1 MRQASARSTDRKPAR
16 RGTVA
21 HRQAALLR
29 LAVDLVAATDEAQVC
44 QRLVDGLHDEA
55 LGYDFLGAFLL
66 DDTGDR
72 VLRASIGWPDVPKAW
87 RVHPGQGLSE
97 RAVKDAKLHYTPV
110 VTGELSYLAS
120 LNSGSEVDVP
130 LHIDGEVIG
139 VLVVE
144 SAEPNAFTQSDFK
157 VLSAV
162 ADFASLAIGRARLL
176 VSERRRA
183 DEQKALLDTMADLS
197 SERELSKL
205 LQAVIER
212 AVTLLGVTGGELAIY
227 DEQARELVVVASHH
241 IGKDSTGVR
250 LGLGEGAMGT
260 VAVTHEP
267 LIIPEYDEWS
277 GRSRSYSDV
286 RSTVRAV
293 MAAPLLIGKRLVGA
307 IASVHSD
314 PERQFGPDDLRLL
327 NLFAPQAAIAIENAR
342 LYTEAQRQKEYFETV
357 VTNSP
362 VAIVTLETNGRITS
376 FNPAFERLF
385 GYSQEEGIGH
395 DLDELINT
403 AETQAEAKAYT
414 TQATHRTARGIGKR
428 RRKDGSLLDV
438 ELAGVPVAVEGKNVG
453 IMALYHDVTDLLS
466 AKREAESAN
475 QAKSRFL
482 ANMSHELRT
491 PLNAIIGYSEMLKE
505 DAEENGDTGYIADL
519 LKIRSS
525 GKHLLALINDVLDLS
540 KIEAGKMELYI
551 ETFDVRSTIDDV
563 VTTVEPLIAQNGNKL
578 EVSCTAA
585 LGAMRADMIKV
596 RQTLLNLLSNA
607 SKFTD
612 HGTVRLDVTREH
624 SMERGADE
632 YVFRVADTG
641 IGMTPE
647 QQGKLF
653 EAFSQ
658 AEASTTRRF
667 GGTGLGLAIS
677 RRFCEMMG
685 GTITVESEHGRG
697 STFTVR
703 LPATVDE
710 SPVAEA
716 TAPASTAASAAAA
729 RAGRVLVIDD
739 EASVRTIMRR
749 FLLREGLSVDEAA
762 SGEAGLQMAR
772 ETRPDAIT
780 LDVMM
785 PGMDGWSVLAALKA
799 DPELCDVPVIMLT
812 IVDDKRMGFS
822 LGASEY
828 LTKPI
833 DREQLRRV
841 LAKYRHGGE
850 HGSVLV
856 VEDDPAASELLRRTL
871 EGEGWKVTVTRNG
884 REALEQMDREE
895 PALILLDLMMPEM
908 DGFEFLSEIR
918 SLPRASTV
926 PVIVVT
932 AKELTSAERAQL
944 NGQVTTVLQKGN
956 HSRDELLSEI
966 ASQLGNR
973 IRRAATNQQDQ
984 HNPETR

>member
-1 MRQASARSTDRKPAR
+1 MRQVSSKSAARRTPR
-16 RGTVA
+16 RGTLA

-66 DDTGDR
+66 DETGDR
-72 VLRASIGWPDVPKAW
+72 VLRASIGWPDAPKAW
-87 RVHPGQGLSE
+87 RVHPGEGLSD
-97 RAVKDAKLHYTPV
+97 RAMKDAKLHYTAAV
-110 VTGELSYLAS
+110 AGERSYLPS

-130 LHIDGEVIG
+130 LHIDGQVIG

-144 SAEPNAFTQSDFK
+144 SAEPNAFTPSDFK

-205 LQAVIER
+205 LQAVLER

-227 DEQARELVVVASHH
+227 DEQTRELVIVASHH

-314 PERQFGPDDLRLL
+314 PARQFGADDLRLL

-357 VTNSP
+357 VVNSP

-376 FNPAFERLF
+376 FNPAFEKLF
-385 GYSQEEGIGH
+385 GYTQEEGVGR
-395 DLDELINT
+395 DLDDLINT
-403 AETQAEAKAYT
+403 EETQAEAKAYT
-414 TQATHRTARGIGKR
+414 SQATHRTARGIGKR
-428 RRKDGSLLDV
+428 RRKDGSMLDV

-505 DAEENGDTGYIADL
+505 DAEENGDTAYIADL
-519 LKIRSS
+519 GKIRSS

-540 KIEAGKMELYI
+540 KIEAGKMELYL
-551 ETFDVRSTIDDV
+551 ETFDVRATVDDV
-563 VTTVEPLIAQNGNKL
+563 VTTVEPLIAQNGNHL
-578 EVSCTAA
+578 EVNCAPG

-612 HGTVRLDVTREH
+612 HGTVRLDVTRARAAEGG
-624 SMERGADE
+624 RDE
-632 YVFRVADTG
+632 YTFRVSDTG
-641 IGMTPE
+641 IGMTDA
-647 QQGKLF
+647 QQAKLF

-703 LPATVDE
+703 LPASVGENTPAE
-710 SPVAEA
+710 TPVA
-716 TAPASTAASAAAA
+716 ASDVTQS
-729 RAGRVLVIDD
+729 AGRVLVIDD
-739 EASVRTIMRR
+739 EASVRSLMRR
-749 FLLREGLSVDEAA
+749 FLLREGLTVDEAA
-762 SGEAGLQMAR
+762 TGEAGLRAAR

-799 DPELCDVPVIMLT
+799 DPDLCDVPVIMLT
-812 IVDDKRMGFS
+812 IVDDKRAGFA

-841 LAKYRHGGE
+841 LAKYRPLEEG
-850 HGSVLV
+850 GSVLV
-856 VEDDPAASELLRRTL
+856 VEDDPSASELLRRTL
-871 EGEGWKVTVTRNG
+871 GAEGWRVKVARNG
-884 REALEQMDREE
+884 REALTQMDVEE
-895 PALILLDLMMPEM
+895 PAIILLDLMMPEM

-932 AKELTSAERAQL
+932 AKELTAAERSKL

-956 HSRDELLSEI
+956 YSRDELLSEI
-966 ASQLGNR
+966 ASKLGNR
-973 IRRAATNQQDQ
+973 IRRDTQIG
-984 HNPETR
+984 ETH

>member
-1 MRQASARSTDRKPAR
+1 MGKAPKPRTTRTPR

-29 LAVDLVAATDEAQVC
+29 LAVDVVAATDEAQVC

-66 DDTGDR
+66 DESGDR
-72 VLRASIGWPDVPKAW
+72 VLRASMGWPDVPKDW
-87 RVHPGQGLSE
+87 HVHPGQGLSE
-97 RAVKDAKLHYTPV
+97 RAVKDAKLHYTPM
-110 VTGELSYLAS
+110 VTRETNYLAS

-130 LHIDGEVIG
+130 LHVDGEVIG

-144 SAEPNAFTQSDFK
+144 SAEPNAFTPSDFK
-157 VLSAV
+157 VLTAV

-205 LQAVIER
+205 LQAVLER
-212 AVTLLGVTGGELAIY
+212 AVTLLDVTGGELAIY
-227 DEQARELVVVASHH
+227 DEQARELVIVASHH

-267 LIIPEYDEWS
+267 LIIPEYDEWA

-314 PERQFGPDDLRLL
+314 PERQFGAADLRLL

-342 LYTEAQRQKEYFETV
+342 LYTEAQRQKEYFEAV
-357 VTNSP
+357 VVNSP
-362 VAIVTLETNGRITS
+362 VAIVTLETNGKITS
-376 FNPAFERLF
+376 FNPAFEKLF
-385 GYSQEEGIGH
+385 GYSQIEGVGRN
-395 DLDELINT
+395 LDELINT
-403 AETQAEAKAYT
+403 EETKAEALAYT
-414 TQATHRTARGIGKR
+414 NQATSHTARGIGKR

-438 ELAGVPVAVEGKNVG
+438 ELAGVPVSVEGKNVG

-505 DAEENGDTGYIADL
+505 DAEENGDAGYIADL
-519 LKIRSS
+519 MKIRSS

-540 KIEAGKMELYI
+540 KIEAGKMELYV
-551 ETFDVRSTIDDV
+551 ETFDLRSTVDDV
-563 VTTVEPLIAQNGNKL
+563 ITTVEPLIAQNGNTL
-578 EVSCTAA
+578 EVKCDPA

-596 RQTLLNLLSNA
+596 RQALLNLLSNA

-612 HGTVRLDVTREH
+612 HGVVRLEVVRER
-624 SMERGADE
+624 SANGGGDE
-632 YVFRVADTG
+632 YVFRVSDTG

-647 QQGKLF
+647 QQGRLF

-667 GGTGLGLAIS
+667 GGTGLGLAIT

-685 GTITVESEHGRG
+685 GRIDVKSEHGRG
-697 STFTVR
+697 STFTIR
-703 LPATVDE
+703 LPATVGEDATTE
-710 SPVAEA
+710 VEA
-716 TAPASTAASAAAA
+716 TTSVEAQG
-729 RAGRVLVIDD
+729 AGRVLVIDD
-739 EASVRTIMRR
+739 EAAVRTLMRR

-762 SGEAGLQMAR
+762 SGEAGLRMAR

-785 PGMDGWSVLAALKA
+785 PGMDGWAVLAALKA
-799 DPELCDVPVIMLT
+799 DPDLCDVPVIMLT
-812 IVDDKRMGFS
+812 IVDDKRMGFA
-822 LGASEY
+822 LGAAEY

-833 DREQLRRV
+833 DREQLRKV
-841 LAKYRHGGE
+841 LAKYRHGDLR
-850 HGSVLV
+850 GSVLV

-871 EGEGWKVTVTRNG
+871 EGEGWTVTVARNG
-884 REALEQMDREE
+884 REALEQMDQHE
-895 PALILLDLMMPEM
+895 PAIILLDLMMPEM

-918 SLPRASTV
+918 STQRASTV

-932 AKELTSAERAQL
+932 AKELTSDERKRL
-944 NGQVTTVLQKGN
+944 NGHVTAVLQKGN

-973 IRRAATNQQDQ
+973 IKRNTQNMER
-984 HNPETR
+984 P

>member
-1 MRQASARSTDRKPAR
+1 MRKVSSVRPRKRKTPR
-16 RGTVA
+16 RGTLA

-44 QRLVDGLHDEA
+44 ERLVDGLHDEA

-66 DDTGDR
+66 DETGDR
-72 VLRASIGWPDVPKAW
+72 VLRASVGWPDVPKAW

-97 RAVKDAKLHYTPV
+97 RAVKDAKLHYTPI
-110 VTGELSYLAS
+110 VTGETSYLPS

-130 LHIDGEVIG
+130 LHIGGQVIG

-144 SAEPNAFTQSDFK
+144 SAEPNAFTVSDFK

-176 VSERRRA
+176 VSERKRA

-205 LQAVIER
+205 LQAVLER
-212 AVTLLGVTGGELAIY
+212 AVKLLGVTGGELAIY
-227 DEQARELVVVASHH
+227 DEQARELEIVASHH
-241 IGKDSTGVR
+241 IGKNSTGVR
-250 LGLGEGAMGT
+250 LRLGEGAMGS

-267 LIIPEYDEWS
+267 LIIPEYDEWV
-277 GRSRSYSDV
+277 GRSASYSDV

-293 MAAPLLIGKRLVGA
+293 MAAPLLIGRRLVGA

-327 NLFAPQAAIAIENAR
+327 NMFAPQAAIAIENAR

-357 VTNSP
+357 VVNSP

-385 GYSQEEGIGH
+385 GYSQEEGVGR

-403 AETQAEAKAYT
+403 EETQAEAKAYT
-414 TQATHRTARGIGKR
+414 SQATHRTARGIGKR

-466 AKREAESAN
+466 AKSEAESAN

-491 PLNAIIGYSEMLKE
+491 PLNAIIGYSEMLME
-505 DAEENGDTGYIADL
+505 DADENGDTEYIADL
-519 LKIRSS
+519 GKIRSS

-551 ETFDVRSTIDDV
+551 ETFDLRSTIDDV
-563 VTTVEPLIAQNGNKL
+563 VTTIEPLLVQNGNRL
-578 EVSCTAA
+578 EVHCAPN
-585 LGAMRADMIKV
+585 LNAMRADMIKV
-596 RQTLLNLLSNA
+596 RQALLNLLSNA

-612 HGTVRLDVTREH
+612 HGTVRLDVSRER
-624 SMERGADE
+624 SPEAGGDE
-632 YVFRVADTG
+632 YVFSISDTG
-641 IGMTPE
+641 IGMTAA
-647 QQGKLF
+647 QQSRLF

-667 GGTGLGLAIS
+667 GGTGLGLAIT

-685 GTITVESEHGRG
+685 GRIDVRSEPGLG
-697 STFTVR
+697 STFTIR
-703 LPATVDE
+703 LPATSEEERPETD
-710 SPVAEA
+710 
-716 TAPASTAASAAAA
+716 AASSAVSS

-739 EASVRTIMRR
+739 EPSVRSILRR
-749 FLLREGLSVDEAA
+749 FLVREGLSVDEAA
-762 SGEAGLQMAR
+762 TGEAGLRIAR
-772 ETRPDAIT
+772 ANRPDAIT

-785 PGMDGWSVLAALKA
+785 PGMDGWAVLSEIKA
-799 DPELCDVPVIMLT
+799 DPELSDIPVIMLT
-812 IVDDKRMGFS
+812 VVDDKRTGFA

-833 DREQLRRV
+833 DRAQLHRV
-841 LAKYRHGGE
+841 LMKYRHGDG
-850 HGSVLV
+850 GGPVLV
-856 VEDDPAASELLRRTL
+856 VEDDPAACELLRRTL
-871 EGEGWKVTVTRNG
+871 EGEGWRVTVARNG
-884 REALEQMDREE
+884 REALSRMDSEE

-926 PVIVVT
+926 PVVVVT
-932 AKELTSAERAQL
+932 AKELTADERNQL
-944 NGQVTTVLQKGN
+944 NGHVTTVLQKGN

-973 IRRAATNQQDQ
+973 LKRPVQR
-984 HNPETR
+984 EGTR

>member
-1 MRQASARSTDRKPAR
+1 MAKGPTKARVARTPR

-29 LAVDLVAATDEAQVC
+29 LAVDVVAATDEAQVC

-66 DDTGDR
+66 DETGDR
-72 VLRASIGWPDVPKAW
+72 VLRASMGWPDVPKNW

-97 RAVKDAKLHYTPV
+97 RAVKDAKLHYTPM
-110 VTGELSYLAS
+110 VTRETNYLAS
-120 LNSGSEVDVP
+120 LNSGSEVDIP

-144 SAEPNAFTQSDFK
+144 SNEPNAFTPSDFK
-157 VLSAV
+157 VLTAV

-176 VSERRRA
+176 LSERRRA

-205 LQAVIER
+205 LQAVLER
-212 AVTLLGVTGGELAIY
+212 AVTLLDVTGGELAIF
-227 DEQARELVVVASHH
+227 DEQAQQLVIVASHH

-314 PERQFGPDDLRLL
+314 PERQFGAADLRLL

-357 VTNSP
+357 VVNSP

-376 FNPAFERLF
+376 FNPAFEKLF
-385 GYSQEEGIGH
+385 GYSQEEGVGRN
-395 DLDELINT
+395 LDELINT
-403 AETQAEAKAYT
+403 EETKAEALAYT
-414 TQATHRTARGIGKR
+414 SQATSHTARGIGKR

-466 AKREAESAN
+466 AKSEAESAN

-505 DAEENGDTGYIADL
+505 DAEENGDTQYVADL
-519 LKIRSS
+519 MKIRSS

-540 KIEAGKMELYI
+540 KIEAGKMELYL
-551 ETFDVRSTIDDV
+551 ETFDLRSTVDDV
-563 VTTVEPLIAQNGNKL
+563 VTTIEPLVAQNGNTL
-578 EVSCTAA
+578 EVKCDPD

-596 RQTLLNLLSNA
+596 RQALLNLLSNA

-612 HGTVRLDVTREH
+612 HGAVRLEVRRER
-624 SMERGADE
+624 SRTGGGDE
-632 YVFRVADTG
+632 YVFDVSDTG

-647 QQGKLF
+647 QQSKLF

-667 GGTGLGLAIS
+667 GGTGLGLAIT

-685 GTITVESEHGRG
+685 GRIEVKSEHGRG
-697 STFTVR
+697 STFTIR
-703 LPATVDE
+703 LPATVGEEPTQDAK
-710 SPVAEA
+710 PPQA
-716 TAPASTAASAAAA
+716 TATARGA
-729 RAGRVLVIDD
+729 RVLVIDD
-739 EASVRTIMRR
+739 ESSVRTIMRR
-749 FLLREGLSVDEAA
+749 FLQRENLSVDEAS
-762 SGEAGLQMAR
+762 SGEVGLKMAR
-772 ETRPDAIT
+772 ENKPDAIT

-785 PGMDGWSVLAALKA
+785 PGMDGWAVLAALKA
-799 DPELCDVPVIMLT
+799 DPDLRDIPVIMLT

-822 LGASEY
+822 LGAAEY

-841 LAKYRHGGE
+841 LAKYRHSE
-850 HGSVLV
+850 PTGSVLV

-871 EGEGWKVTVTRNG
+871 EGEGWTVSTARNG
-884 REALEQMDREE
+884 REALGQMDQAE
-895 PALILLDLMMPEM
+895 PAIILLDLMMPEM

-932 AKELTSAERAQL
+932 AKELTSDERKRL
-944 NGQVTTVLQKGN
+944 NGHVTAVLQKGN

-973 IRRAATNQQDQ
+973 IKRNVP
-984 HNPETR
+984 NMETT

>member
-1 MRQASARSTDRKPAR
+1 MAKGPTKARVARTPR

-29 LAVDLVAATDEAQVC
+29 LAVDVVAATDEAQVC

-66 DDTGDR
+66 DETGDR
-72 VLRASIGWPDVPKAW
+72 VLRASMGWPDVPKNW

-97 RAVKDAKLHYTPV
+97 RAVKDAKLHYTPM
-110 VTGELSYLAS
+110 VTRETNYLAS
-120 LNSGSEVDVP
+120 LNSGSEVDIP

-144 SAEPNAFTQSDFK
+144 SNEPNAFTPSDFK
-157 VLSAV
+157 VLTAV

-176 VSERRRA
+176 LSERRRA

-205 LQAVIER
+205 LQAVLER
-212 AVTLLGVTGGELAIY
+212 AVTLLDVTGGELAIF
-227 DEQARELVVVASHH
+227 DEQAQQLVIVASHH

-314 PERQFGPDDLRLL
+314 PERQFGAADLRLL

-357 VTNSP
+357 VVNSP

-376 FNPAFERLF
+376 FNPAFEKLF
-385 GYSQEEGIGH
+385 GYSQEEGVGRN
-395 DLDELINT
+395 LDELINT
-403 AETQAEAKAYT
+403 EETKAEALAYT
-414 TQATHRTARGIGKR
+414 SQATSHTARGIGKR

-466 AKREAESAN
+466 AKSEAESAN

-505 DAEENGDTGYIADL
+505 DAEENGDTQYVADL
-519 LKIRSS
+519 MKIRSS

-540 KIEAGKMELYI
+540 KIEAGKMELYL
-551 ETFDVRSTIDDV
+551 ETFDLRSTVDDV
-563 VTTVEPLIAQNGNKL
+563 VTTIEPLVAQNGNML
-578 EVSCTAA
+578 EVKCDPD

-596 RQTLLNLLSNA
+596 RQALLNLLSNA

-612 HGTVRLDVTREH
+612 HGAVRLEVRRER
-624 SMERGADE
+624 SRTGGGDE
-632 YVFRVADTG
+632 YVFDVSDTG

-647 QQGKLF
+647 QQSKLF

-667 GGTGLGLAIS
+667 GGTGLGLAIT

-685 GTITVESEHGRG
+685 GRIEVKSEHGRG
-697 STFTVR
+697 STFTIR
-703 LPATVDE
+703 LPATVGEEPTQDAK
-710 SPVAEA
+710 PPQA
-716 TAPASTAASAAAA
+716 TATARGA
-729 RAGRVLVIDD
+729 RVLVIDD
-739 EASVRTIMRR
+739 ESSVRTIMRR
-749 FLLREGLSVDEAA
+749 FLQRENLSVDEAS
-762 SGEAGLQMAR
+762 SGEVGLKMAR
-772 ETRPDAIT
+772 ENKPDAIT

-785 PGMDGWSVLAALKA
+785 PGMDGWAVLAALKA
-799 DPELCDVPVIMLT
+799 DPDLRDIPVIMLT

-822 LGASEY
+822 LGAAEY

-841 LAKYRHGGE
+841 LAKYRHSE
-850 HGSVLV
+850 PTGSVLV

-871 EGEGWKVTVTRNG
+871 EGEGWTVSTARNG
-884 REALEQMDREE
+884 REALGQMDQAE
-895 PALILLDLMMPEM
+895 PAIILLDLMMPEM

-932 AKELTSAERAQL
+932 AKELTSDERKRL
-944 NGQVTTVLQKGN
+944 NGHVTAVLQKGN

-973 IRRAATNQQDQ
+973 IKRNVP
-984 HNPETR
+984 NMETT

>member
-1 MRQASARSTDRKPAR
+1 MRKASLKPRVTRTPR

-29 LAVDLVAATDEAQVC
+29 LAVDVVAATDEAQVC

-66 DDTGDR
+66 DETGDR
-72 VLRASIGWPDVPKAW
+72 VLRASMGWPDVPKAW

-97 RAVKDAKLHYTPV
+97 RALKDAKLHYTPM
-110 VTGELSYLAS
+110 VTRESNYLPS

-130 LHIDGEVIG
+130 LHVDGEVIG

-144 SAEPNAFTQSDFK
+144 SAEPNAFTPSDFK
-157 VLSAV
+157 VLTAV

-176 VSERRRA
+176 VTERRRA

-212 AVTLLGVTGGELAIY
+212 AVTLLDVTGGELAIY
-227 DEQARELVVVASHH
+227 DEQTRELVIVASHH

-314 PERQFGPDDLRLL
+314 PERQFGADDLRLL

-357 VTNSP
+357 VVNSP
-362 VAIVTLETNGRITS
+362 VAIVTLETNGQITS
-376 FNPAFERLF
+376 FNPAFEKLF

-395 DLDELINT
+395 NLDELINT
-403 AETQAEAKAYT
+403 EETKAEALAYT
-414 TQATHRTARGIGKR
+414 SQATSRTARGIGKR

-505 DAEENGDTGYIADL
+505 DAEENGDTEYIADL
-519 LKIRSS
+519 MKIRSS

-551 ETFDVRSTIDDV
+551 ETFDLRSTIDDV
-563 VTTVEPLIAQNGNKL
+563 VTTVEPLIAQNGNTL
-578 EVSCTAA
+578 EVNCDAN

-596 RQTLLNLLSNA
+596 RQALLNLLSNA

-612 HGTVRLDVTREH
+612 HGAVRLSVSRARM
-624 SMERGADE
+624 SGAGGDE
-632 YVFRVADTG
+632 YVFRVSDTG
-641 IGMTPE
+641 IGMTPD

-667 GGTGLGLAIS
+667 GGTGLGLAIT

-685 GTITVESEHGRG
+685 GRIDVESEHGRG
-697 STFTVR
+697 STFTIR
-703 LPATVDE
+703 LPATVGEEVPTD
-710 SPVAEA
+710 A
-716 TAPASTAASAAAA
+716 TTAQSATVRST
-729 RAGRVLVIDD
+729 GRVLVIDD
-739 EASVRTIMRR
+739 EASVRTLMRR
-749 FLLREGLSVDEAA
+749 FLSREGLSVDEAA
-762 SGEAGLQMAR
+762 SGETGLRMAR
-772 ETRPDAIT
+772 DNKPDAIT

-785 PGMDGWSVLAALKA
+785 PGMDGWAVLAALKA
-799 DPELCDVPVIMLT
+799 DADLCDVPVIMLT
-812 IVDDKRMGFS
+812 VVDDKRMGFS

-841 LAKYRHGGE
+841 LAKYRSNEVGR
-850 HGSVLV
+850 SVLV
-856 VEDDPAASELLRRTL
+856 VEDDPAASELLRRAL
-871 EGEGWKVTVTRNG
+871 EGEGWRVTVAQNG
-884 REALEQMDREE
+884 REALAKMDSEE
-895 PALILLDLMMPEM
+895 PAIILLDLMMPEM

-932 AKELTSAERAQL
+932 AKELTSDERKLL
-944 NGQVTTVLQKGN
+944 NGHVTAVLQKGN

-973 IRRAATNQQDQ
+973 IKRDAQTM
-984 HNPETR
+984 ETH

>member
-1 MRQASARSTDRKPAR
+1 MARTPR

-29 LAVDLVAATDEAQVC
+29 LAVDVVAATDEAQVC

-66 DDTGDR
+66 DETGDR
-72 VLRASIGWPDVPKAW
+72 VLRASMGWPDVPKNW

-97 RAVKDAKLHYTPV
+97 RAVKDAKLHYTPM
-110 VTGELSYLAS
+110 VTRETNYLAS
-120 LNSGSEVDVP
+120 LNSGSEVDIP

-144 SAEPNAFTQSDFK
+144 SNEPNAFTPSDFK
-157 VLSAV
+157 VLTAV

-176 VSERRRA
+176 LSERRRA

-205 LQAVIER
+205 LQAVLER
-212 AVTLLGVTGGELAIY
+212 AVTLLDVTGGELAIF
-227 DEQARELVVVASHH
+227 DEQAQQLVIVASHH

-314 PERQFGPDDLRLL
+314 PERQFGAADLRLL

-357 VTNSP
+357 VVNSP

-376 FNPAFERLF
+376 FNPAFEKLF
-385 GYSQEEGIGH
+385 GYSQEEGVGRN
-395 DLDELINT
+395 LDELINT
-403 AETQAEAKAYT
+403 EETKAEALAYT
-414 TQATHRTARGIGKR
+414 SQATSHTARGIGKR

-466 AKREAESAN
+466 AKSEAESAN

-505 DAEENGDTGYIADL
+505 DAEENGDTQYVADL
-519 LKIRSS
+519 MKIRSS

-540 KIEAGKMELYI
+540 KIEAGKMELYL
-551 ETFDVRSTIDDV
+551 ETFDLRSTVDDV
-563 VTTVEPLIAQNGNKL
+563 VTTIEPLVAQNGNTL
-578 EVSCTAA
+578 EVKCDPD

-596 RQTLLNLLSNA
+596 RQALLNLLSNA

-612 HGTVRLDVTREH
+612 HGAVRLEVRRER
-624 SMERGADE
+624 SRTGGGDE
-632 YVFRVADTG
+632 YVFDVSDTG

-647 QQGKLF
+647 QQSKLF

-667 GGTGLGLAIS
+667 GGTGLGLAIT

-685 GTITVESEHGRG
+685 GRIEVKSEHGRG
-697 STFTVR
+697 STFTIR
-703 LPATVDE
+703 LPATVGEEPTQDAK
-710 SPVAEA
+710 PPQA
-716 TAPASTAASAAAA
+716 TATARGA
-729 RAGRVLVIDD
+729 RVLVIDD
-739 EASVRTIMRR
+739 ESSVRTIMRR
-749 FLLREGLSVDEAA
+749 FLQRENLSVDEAS
-762 SGEAGLQMAR
+762 SGEVGLKMAR
-772 ETRPDAIT
+772 ENKPDAIT

-785 PGMDGWSVLAALKA
+785 PGMDGWAVLAALKA
-799 DPELCDVPVIMLT
+799 DPDLRDIPVIMLT

-822 LGASEY
+822 LGAAEY

-841 LAKYRHGGE
+841 LAKYRHSE
-850 HGSVLV
+850 PTGSVLV

-871 EGEGWKVTVTRNG
+871 EGEGWTVSTARNG
-884 REALEQMDREE
+884 REALGQMDQAE
-895 PALILLDLMMPEM
+895 PAIILLDLMMPEM

-932 AKELTSAERAQL
+932 AKELTSDERKRL
-944 NGQVTTVLQKGN
+944 NGHVTAVLQKGN

-973 IRRAATNQQDQ
+973 IKRNVP
-984 HNPETR
+984 NMETT

>member
-1 MRQASARSTDRKPAR
+1 MRQVSSKSVPRKTPR
-16 RGTVA
+16 RGTLA

-66 DDTGDR
+66 DETGDR

-87 RVHPGQGLSE
+87 RVHPGEGLSD
-97 RAVKDAKLHYTPV
+97 RAVKDAKLHYTAAV
-110 VTGELSYLAS
+110 AGERSYLPS

-130 LHIDGEVIG
+130 LHIDDQVIG

-144 SAEPNAFTQSDFK
+144 SAEPNAFTPSDFK

-205 LQAVIER
+205 LQAVLER

-227 DEQARELVVVASHH
+227 DEQKRELVIVASHH

-314 PERQFGPDDLRLL
+314 PARQFGADDLRLL

-357 VTNSP
+357 VVNSP

-376 FNPAFERLF
+376 FNPAFEKLF
-385 GYSQEEGIGH
+385 GYSQEEGVGH
-395 DLDELINT
+395 DLDDLINT
-403 AETQAEAKAYT
+403 EETQAEAKAYT
-414 TQATHRTARGIGKR
+414 SQATHRTARGIGKR

-505 DAEENGDTGYIADL
+505 DAEENGDTEYIADL
-519 LKIRSS
+519 GKIRSS

-540 KIEAGKMELYI
+540 KIEAGKMELYV
-551 ETFDVRSTIDDV
+551 ETFDVRATVDDV
-563 VTTVEPLIAQNGNKL
+563 VTTVEPLIAQNGNQL
-578 EVSCTAA
+578 EVSCAPG

-612 HGTVRLDVTREH
+612 HGIVRLDVTRA
-624 SMERGADE
+624 RAGDGDRDE
-632 YVFRVADTG
+632 YTFRVSDTG
-641 IGMTPE
+641 IGMTDA
-647 QQGKLF
+647 QQAKLF

-703 LPATVDE
+703 LPATVGE
-710 SPVAEA
+710 NTPAE
-716 TAPASTAASAAAA
+716 TPAAASDATPG
-729 RAGRVLVIDD
+729 AGRVLVIDD
-739 EASVRTIMRR
+739 EASVRTLMRR
-749 FLLREGLSVDEAA
+749 FLLREGLTVDEAA
-762 SGEAGLQMAR
+762 TGEAGLRAAR
-772 ETRPDAIT
+772 EIRPDAIT

-799 DPELCDVPVIMLT
+799 DPDLCDVPVIMLT
-812 IVDDKRMGFS
+812 IVDDKRAGFA

-841 LAKYRHGGE
+841 LAKYRPGGDG
-850 HGSVLV
+850 GSVLV
-856 VEDDPAASELLRRTL
+856 VEDDPSASDLLRRTL
-871 EGEGWKVTVTRNG
+871 ESEGWTVRVARNG
-884 REALEQMDREE
+884 REALAQMDVED
-895 PALILLDLMMPEM
+895 PAIILLDLMMPEM

-932 AKELTSAERAQL
+932 AKELTAAERSKL
-944 NGQVTTVLQKGN
+944 NGQVTTVLQKGDY
-956 HSRDELLSEI
+956 SRDELLSEI

-973 IRRAATNQQDQ
+973 IRRTAQNE
-984 HNPETR
+984 ETH

>member
-1 MRQASARSTDRKPAR
+1 
-16 RGTVA
+16 VA

-29 LAVDLVAATDEAQVC
+29 LAVDVVAATDEAQVC

-66 DDTGDR
+66 DETGDR
-72 VLRASIGWPDVPKAW
+72 VLRASMGWPDVPKNW

-97 RAVKDAKLHYTPV
+97 RAVKDAKLHYTPM
-110 VTGELSYLAS
+110 VTRETNYLAS
-120 LNSGSEVDVP
+120 LNSGSEVDIP
-130 LHIDGEVIG
+130 LHIDGVVIG

-144 SAEPNAFTQSDFK
+144 SNEPNAFTPSDFK
-157 VLSAV
+157 VLTAV

-176 VSERRRA
+176 LSERRRA

-205 LQAVIER
+205 LQAVLER
-212 AVTLLGVTGGELAIY
+212 AVTLLDVTGGELAIF
-227 DEQARELVVVASHH
+227 DEQVQELVIVASHH

-314 PERQFGPDDLRLL
+314 PERQFGAADLRLL

-357 VTNSP
+357 VVNSP
-362 VAIVTLETNGRITS
+362 VAIVTLETNGQITS
-376 FNPAFERLF
+376 FNPAFEKLF
-385 GYSQEEGIGH
+385 GYSQEEGVGRN
-395 DLDELINT
+395 LDELINT
-403 AETQAEAKAYT
+403 EETRAEALAYT
-414 TQATHRTARGIGKR
+414 SQATSRTARGIGKR

-466 AKREAESAN
+466 AKSEAESAN

-505 DAEENGDTGYIADL
+505 DAEENGDTGYVADL
-519 LKIRSS
+519 MKIRSS

-540 KIEAGKMELYI
+540 KIEAGKMELYL
-551 ETFDVRSTIDDV
+551 ETFDLRSTIDDV
-563 VTTVEPLIAQNGNKL
+563 LTTVEPLIAQNGNTLDVKCD
-578 EVSCTAA
+578 SN

-596 RQTLLNLLSNA
+596 RQALLNLLSNA

-612 HGTVRLDVTREH
+612 HGEVRLEVKRER
-624 SMERGADE
+624 SRTGGSDE
-632 YVFRVADTG
+632 YVFRISDTG

-647 QQGKLF
+647 QQSKLF

-667 GGTGLGLAIS
+667 GGTGLGLAIT

-685 GTITVESEHGRG
+685 GRIDVESEAGRG
-697 STFTVR
+697 STFTIR
-703 LPATVDE
+703 LPATVGEE
-710 SPVAEA
+710 STQDAK
-716 TAPASTAASAAAA
+716 APQSVAAANA
-729 RAGRVLVIDD
+729 ARVLVIDD
-739 EASVRTIMRR
+739 ESSVRTIMRR
-749 FLLREGLSVDEAA
+749 FLQRENLSVDEAA
-762 SGEAGLQMAR
+762 SGEAGLKMAR
-772 ETRPDAIT
+772 ENKPDAIT

-785 PGMDGWSVLAALKA
+785 PGMDGWAVLAALKA
-799 DPELCDVPVIMLT
+799 DPELRDIPVIMLT

-841 LAKYRHGGE
+841 LAKYRRGE
-850 HGSVLV
+850 IGGSVLV

-871 EGEGWKVTVTRNG
+871 ECEGWTVRTARNG
-884 REALEQMDREE
+884 REALGQMDQEE
-895 PALILLDLMMPEM
+895 PAIILLDLMMPEM

-918 SLPRASTV
+918 SLSRASTV

-932 AKELTSAERAQL
+932 AKELTSDERTQL
-944 NGQVTTVLQKGN
+944 NGHVTAVLQKGN

-973 IRRAATNQQDQ
+973 IKRDVQNR
-984 HNPETR
+984 ESV

>member
-1 MRQASARSTDRKPAR
+1 MGKESSRARVTKTPR

-29 LAVDLVAATDEAQVC
+29 LAVDVVAATDEAQVC

-66 DDTGDR
+66 DETGDR
-72 VLRASIGWPDVPKAW
+72 VLRASMGWPGVPKNW
-87 RVHPGQGLSE
+87 RVHPGQGLSD
-97 RAVKDAKLHYTPV
+97 RAVKDAKLHYTPM
-110 VTGELSYLAS
+110 VTRESNYLPS

-130 LHIDGEVIG
+130 LHVDGEVIG

-144 SAEPNAFTQSDFK
+144 SAEPNAFTPSDFK
-157 VLSAV
+157 VLTAV

-205 LQAVIER
+205 LQAVLER
-212 AVTLLGVTGGELAIY
+212 AVTLLDVTGGELAIY
-227 DEQARELVVVASHH
+227 DEQARELVIVASHH

-314 PERQFGPDDLRLL
+314 PERQFGAADLRLL

-357 VTNSP
+357 VVNSP
-362 VAIVTLETNGRITS
+362 VAIVTLETSGQITS

-385 GYSQEEGIGH
+385 GYSQEEGVGRN
-395 DLDELINT
+395 LDELINT
-403 AETQAEAKAYT
+403 EETKAEALAYT
-414 TQATHRTARGIGKR
+414 SQATSHTARGIGKR

-505 DAEENGDTGYIADL
+505 DAEENGDTAYIADL
-519 LKIRSS
+519 IKIRSS

-551 ETFDVRSTIDDV
+551 ETFDLRSTIDDV
-563 VTTVEPLIAQNGNKL
+563 VTTVEPLIAQNGNTL
-578 EVSCTAA
+578 EVKCDPN

-596 RQTLLNLLSNA
+596 RQALLNLLSNA

-612 HGTVRLDVTREH
+612 HGVVRLEVVREH
-624 SMERGADE
+624 SLGGTGDD
-632 YVFRVADTG
+632 YVFHVSDTG
-641 IGMTPE
+641 IGMTPG
-647 QQGKLF
+647 QQAKLF

-667 GGTGLGLAIS
+667 GGTGLGLAIT

-685 GTITVESEHGRG
+685 GRIDVESEHGRG
-697 STFTVR
+697 STFTIR
-703 LPATVDE
+703 LPATVVEEGAADAK
-710 SPVAEA
+710 PAQTVQA
-716 TAPASTAASAAAA
+716 TSS
-729 RAGRVLVIDD
+729 AGRVLVIDD

-749 FLLREGLSVDEAA
+749 FLLREGLTVDEAA
-762 SGEAGLQMAR
+762 SGEAGLRMAR
-772 ETRPDAIT
+772 ESRPDAIT

-785 PGMDGWSVLAALKA
+785 PGMDGWAVLAALKA
-799 DPELCDVPVIMLT
+799 DPELADIPVIMLT
-812 IVDDKRMGFS
+812 IVDDKRMGFA
-822 LGASEY
+822 LGAAEY

-841 LAKYRHGGE
+841 LARYRHGAVGS
-850 HGSVLV
+850 SVLV

-871 EGEGWKVTVTRNG
+871 EGEGWQVTVSRNG
-884 REALEQMDREE
+884 REALTEMDRAE
-895 PALILLDLMMPEM
+895 PSIILLDLMMPEM

-918 SLPRASTV
+918 SAPRASTV

-932 AKELTSAERAQL
+932 AKELTSDERKKL
-944 NGQVTTVLQKGN
+944 NGHVTAVLQKGN

-973 IRRAATNQQDQ
+973 IKRNAQNMEI
-984 HNPETR
+984 H

>member
-1 MRQASARSTDRKPAR
+1 MRQASSSKPRERKAPR
-16 RGTVA
+16 RGTLA

-29 LAVDLVAATDEAQVC
+29 LAVDVVAATDEAQVC

-72 VLRASIGWPDVPKAW
+72 VLRASMGWPGVPKAW
-87 RVHPGQGLSE
+87 RVHPGQGLSD
-97 RAVKDAKLHYTPV
+97 RAVKDAKLHYTPM
-110 VTGELSYLAS
+110 VTRETNYLPS

-144 SAEPNAFTQSDFK
+144 SAEPNAFTPSDFK
-157 VLSAV
+157 VLTAV

-176 VSERRRA
+176 VTERRRA

-205 LQAVIER
+205 LQAVLER

-227 DEQARELVVVASHH
+227 DEPTRELVIVASHH

-267 LIIPEYDEWS
+267 LIIPEYDEWI
-277 GRSRSYSDV
+277 GRSSSYSDV

-293 MAAPLLIGKRLVGA
+293 MAAPLLIGRRLVGA

-314 PERQFGPDDLRLL
+314 PARQFGADDLRLL

-357 VTNSP
+357 VVNSP

-376 FNPAFERLF
+376 FNPAFEKLF
-385 GYSQEEGIGH
+385 GYSQAEGIGR

-403 AETQAEAKAYT
+403 DETQAEAKAYT
-414 TQATHRTARGIGKR
+414 SQATHRTARGIGKR

-466 AKREAESAN
+466 AKSEAESAN

-505 DAEENGDTGYIADL
+505 DAEENGDTQYIADL
-519 LKIRSS
+519 GKIRSS

-551 ETFDVRSTIDDV
+551 ETFDLRSTIDDV
-563 VTTVEPLIAQNGNKL
+563 VMTVEPLLAQNGNQL
-578 EVSCTAA
+578 QVNCAPN

-612 HGTVRLDVTREH
+612 QGIVRLNVTREH
-624 SMERGADE
+624 SLEHDGDE
-632 YVFRVADTG
+632 YVFSISDTG

-647 QQGKLF
+647 QQAKLF

-667 GGTGLGLAIS
+667 GGTGLGLAIT

-685 GTITVESEHGRG
+685 GRIDVQSEHGRG
-697 STFTVR
+697 STFTIR
-703 LPATVDE
+703 LPATVGEETASD
-710 SPVAEA
+710 VAV
-716 TAPASTAASAAAA
+716 APAVTASTSSSS
-729 RAGRVLVIDD
+729 AGRVLVIDD
-739 EASVRTIMRR
+739 EASVRSIMRR
-749 FLLREGLSVDEAA
+749 FLVREGLTVDEAA
-762 SGEAGLQMAR
+762 TGEAGLRMAR
-772 ETRPDAIT
+772 ESRPDAIT

-785 PGMDGWSVLAALKA
+785 PGMDGWAVLSAIKA
-799 DPELCDVPVIMLT
+799 DPELSDIPVIMLT
-812 IVDDKRMGFS
+812 IVDDKRMGFA

-841 LAKYRHGGE
+841 LMKYRLDESG
-850 HGSVLV
+850 GSVLV

-871 EGEGWKVTVTRNG
+871 ESEGWRVTVARNG
-884 REALEQMDREE
+884 REALAQMDREE
-895 PALILLDLMMPEM
+895 PAIILLDLMMPEM

-918 SLPRASTV
+918 ALPRASTV
-926 PVIVVT
+926 PVVVVT
-932 AKELTSAERAQL
+932 AKELTADERKQL

-973 IRRAATNQQDQ
+973 FKRTAQNV
-984 HNPETR
+984 ETH

>member
-1 MRQASARSTDRKPAR
+1 MRQVSSKPAARKTPR
-16 RGTVA
+16 RGTLA

-66 DDTGDR
+66 DETGDR
-72 VLRASIGWPDVPKAW
+72 VLRASIGWPDAPKAW
-87 RVHPGQGLSE
+87 RVHPGQGLSD
-97 RAVKDAKLHYTPV
+97 RAVKDAKLHYTAAV
-110 VTGELSYLAS
+110 AGERSYLPS

-130 LHIDGEVIG
+130 LHIDGQVIG

-144 SAEPNAFTQSDFK
+144 SAEPNAFTPSDFK

-205 LQAVIER
+205 LQAVLER

-227 DEQARELVVVASHH
+227 DEQTRELVIVASHH

-314 PERQFGPDDLRLL
+314 PARQFGADDLRLL

-357 VTNSP
+357 VVNSP

-385 GYSQEEGIGH
+385 GYTQEEGVGR
-395 DLDELINT
+395 DLDDLINT

-414 TQATHRTARGIGKR
+414 SQATHRTARGIGKR

-505 DAEENGDTGYIADL
+505 DAEENGDTAYIADL
-519 LKIRSS
+519 VKIRSS

-540 KIEAGKMELYI
+540 KIEAGKMELYL
-551 ETFDVRSTIDDV
+551 ETFDVRATIDDV
-563 VTTVEPLIAQNGNKL
+563 VTTVEPLIAQNGNHL
-578 EVSCTAA
+578 EVNCAPS

-612 HGTVRLDVTREH
+612 HGTVRLDVTRA
-624 SMERGADE
+624 RTAQGGRDE
-632 YVFRVADTG
+632 YTFRVSDTG
-641 IGMTPE
+641 IGMTDA
-647 QQGKLF
+647 QQAKLF

-703 LPATVDE
+703 LPASVGENTPME
-710 SPVAEA
+710 TPVA
-716 TAPASTAASAAAA
+716 ASDVAQS
-729 RAGRVLVIDD
+729 AGRVLVIDD
-739 EASVRTIMRR
+739 EASVRSLMRR
-749 FLLREGLSVDEAA
+749 FLLREGLTVDEAA
-762 SGEAGLQMAR
+762 TGEAGLRAAR

-812 IVDDKRMGFS
+812 IVDDKRAGFA

-841 LAKYRHGGE
+841 LAKYRPAGE
-850 HGSVLV
+850 SGSVLV
-856 VEDDPAASELLRRTL
+856 VEDDPSASDLLRRSL
-871 EGEGWKVTVTRNG
+871 EGEGWRVKVARNG
-884 REALEQMDREE
+884 REALTQMDVEE
-895 PALILLDLMMPEM
+895 PAIILLDLMMPEM

-932 AKELTSAERAQL
+932 AKELTAAERSKL

-956 HSRDELLSEI
+956 YSRDELLSEI

-973 IRRAATNQQDQ
+973 IRRSAQSG
-984 HNPETR
+984 ETH

>member
-1 MRQASARSTDRKPAR
+1 MRQVSSKPAARKTPR
-16 RGTVA
+16 RGTLA

-66 DDTGDR
+66 DETGDR
-72 VLRASIGWPDVPKAW
+72 VLRASIGWPDAPKAW
-87 RVHPGQGLSE
+87 RVHPGEGLSD
-97 RAVKDAKLHYTPV
+97 RAMKDAKLHYTAAV
-110 VTGELSYLAS
+110 AGERSYLPS

-130 LHIDGEVIG
+130 LHIDGQVIG

-144 SAEPNAFTQSDFK
+144 SAEPNAFTPSDFK

-205 LQAVIER
+205 LQAVLER

-227 DEQARELVVVASHH
+227 DEQTRELVIVASHH

-314 PERQFGPDDLRLL
+314 PARQFGADDLRLL

-357 VTNSP
+357 VVNSP

-376 FNPAFERLF
+376 FNPAFEKLF
-385 GYSQEEGIGH
+385 GYSQEEGVGH
-395 DLDELINT
+395 DLDDLINT
-403 AETQAEAKAYT
+403 QETQAEAKAYT
-414 TQATHRTARGIGKR
+414 SQATHRTARGIGKR

-505 DAEENGDTGYIADL
+505 DAAENGDTAYIADL
-519 LKIRSS
+519 EKIRSS

-563 VTTVEPLIAQNGNKL
+563 VTTVEPLIAQNGNRL
-578 EVSCTAA
+578 EVSCAPS

-612 HGTVRLDVTREH
+612 HGTVRLDVTRARAAEGD
-624 SMERGADE
+624 RDE
-632 YVFRVADTG
+632 YTFRVSDTG
-641 IGMTPE
+641 IGMTDA
-647 QQGKLF
+647 QQAKLF

-703 LPATVDE
+703 LPASVGENTPAE
-710 SPVAEA
+710 TPVA
-716 TAPASTAASAAAA
+716 ASGVTPS
-729 RAGRVLVIDD
+729 AGRVLVIDD
-739 EASVRTIMRR
+739 EASVRSIMRR
-749 FLLREGLSVDEAA
+749 FLLREGLTVDEAA
-762 SGEAGLQMAR
+762 TGEAGLRAAR

-799 DPELCDVPVIMLT
+799 DPDLCDVPVIMLT
-812 IVDDKRMGFS
+812 IVDDKRAGFA

-841 LAKYRHGGE
+841 LAKYRPSGGS
-850 HGSVLV
+850 GSVLV
-856 VEDDPAASELLRRTL
+856 VEDDPSASDLLRRTL
-871 EGEGWKVTVTRNG
+871 EGEGWTVKVARNG
-884 REALEQMDREE
+884 REALAQMDVED
-895 PALILLDLMMPEM
+895 PAIILLDLMMPEM

-932 AKELTSAERAQL
+932 AKELTAVERSKL
-944 NGQVTTVLQKGN
+944 NGQVTTVLQKGDY
-956 HSRDELLSEI
+956 SRDELLSEI
-966 ASQLGNR
+966 ASKLGNR
-973 IRRAATNQQDQ
+973 IRRTTQGE
-984 HNPETR
+984 ETH

>member
-1 MRQASARSTDRKPAR
+1 MARKPR
-16 RGTVA
+16 RGTDA

-29 LAVDLVAATDEAQVC
+29 LAVDVVAATDEAQVC

-66 DDTGDR
+66 DETGDR
-72 VLRASIGWPDVPKAW
+72 VLRASMGWPDVPKNW

-97 RAVKDAKLHYTPV
+97 RAVKDAKLHYTPM
-110 VTGELSYLAS
+110 VTRETNYLAS
-120 LNSGSEVDVP
+120 LNSGSEVDIP

-144 SAEPNAFTQSDFK
+144 SNEPNAFTASDFK
-157 VLSAV
+157 VLTAV

-176 VSERRRA
+176 LSERRRA

-205 LQAVIER
+205 LQAVLER
-212 AVTLLGVTGGELAIY
+212 AVTLLDVTGGELAIF
-227 DEQARELVVVASHH
+227 DEQAQQLVIVASHH

-314 PERQFGPDDLRLL
+314 PERQFGAADLRLL

-357 VTNSP
+357 VVNSP
-362 VAIVTLETNGRITS
+362 VAIVTLETNGKITS
-376 FNPAFERLF
+376 FNPAFEKLF
-385 GYSQEEGIGH
+385 GYSQEEGIGRN
-395 DLDELINT
+395 LDELINT
-403 AETQAEAKAYT
+403 EETRAEALAYT
-414 TQATHRTARGIGKR
+414 SQATSHTARGIGKR

-453 IMALYHDVTDLLS
+453 IMALYHDVTDLLR
-466 AKREAESAN
+466 AKSEAESAN

-505 DAEENGDTGYIADL
+505 DAEENGDTEYVADL
-519 LKIRSS
+519 MKIRSS

-540 KIEAGKMELYI
+540 KIEAGKMELYL
-551 ETFDVRSTIDDV
+551 ETFDLRSTIDDV
-563 VTTVEPLIAQNGNKL
+563 LMTVEPLIAQNGNTLAVK
-578 EVSCTAA
+578 CDPN

-596 RQTLLNLLSNA
+596 RQALLNLLSNA

-612 HGTVRLDVTREH
+612 HGAVRLEVRRER
-624 SMERGADE
+624 SRTGGGDE
-632 YVFRVADTG
+632 YVFDVSDTG
-641 IGMTPE
+641 IGMTPD
-647 QQGKLF
+647 QQSKLF

-667 GGTGLGLAIS
+667 GGTGLGLAIT

-685 GTITVESEHGRG
+685 GRIDVESEHGRG
-697 STFTVR
+697 STFTIR
-703 LPATVDE
+703 LPATVGEEPTPDTKG
-710 SPVAEA
+710 SQGTVP
-716 TAPASTAASAAAA
+716 TGAA
-729 RAGRVLVIDD
+729 RVLVIDD
-739 EASVRTIMRR
+739 ESSVRTIMRR
-749 FLLREGLSVDEAA
+749 FLQRENLTVDEAA
-762 SGEAGLQMAR
+762 SGELGLKMAR
-772 ETRPDAIT
+772 ENKPDAIT

-785 PGMDGWSVLAALKA
+785 PGMDGWTVLAALKA
-799 DPELCDVPVIMLT
+799 DPDLRDIPVIMLT

-841 LAKYRHGGE
+841 LAKYHNGE
-850 HGSVLV
+850 TGGSVLV

-871 EGEGWKVTVTRNG
+871 EGEGWTVRTARNG
-884 REALEQMDREE
+884 REALEQMDKIE
-895 PALILLDLMMPEM
+895 PAIILLDLMMPEM

-918 SLPRASTV
+918 SQPRASTV

-932 AKELTSAERAQL
+932 AKELTSDERTKL
-944 NGQVTTVLQKGN
+944 NGHVTAVLQKGN

-973 IRRAATNQQDQ
+973 IKRNAQIT
-984 HNPETR
+984 ETH

>member
-1 MRQASARSTDRKPAR
+1 MRQTSSKSAARKTPR
-16 RGTVA
+16 RGTLA

-66 DDTGDR
+66 DETGDR
-72 VLRASIGWPDVPKAW
+72 VLRASIGWPDAPKAW
-87 RVHPGQGLSE
+87 RVHPGEGLSD
-97 RAVKDAKLHYTPV
+97 RAMKDAKLHYTAAV
-110 VTGELSYLAS
+110 AGEGSYLPS

-130 LHIDGEVIG
+130 LHIDGQVIG

-144 SAEPNAFTQSDFK
+144 SAEPNAFTPSDFK

-205 LQAVIER
+205 LQAVLER

-227 DEQARELVVVASHH
+227 DEQTRELVIVASHH

-314 PERQFGPDDLRLL
+314 PARQFGADDLRLL

-357 VTNSP
+357 VVNSP

-376 FNPAFERLF
+376 FNPAFEKLF
-385 GYSQEEGIGH
+385 GYSQEEGVGH
-395 DLDELINT
+395 DLDDLINT

-414 TQATHRTARGIGKR
+414 SQATHRTARGIGKR

-519 LKIRSS
+519 GKIRSS

-551 ETFDVRSTIDDV
+551 ETFDVRSAIDDV
-563 VTTVEPLIAQNGNKL
+563 VTTVEPLIAQNGNTL
-578 EVSCTAA
+578 EVSCAPG

-612 HGTVRLDVTREH
+612 HGTVRLDVIRAH
-624 SMERGADE
+624 SAVGDRDE
-632 YVFRVADTG
+632 YAFRVTDTG
-641 IGMTPE
+641 IGMTDA
-647 QQGKLF
+647 QQAKLF

-703 LPATVDE
+703 LPATVGE
-710 SPVAEA
+710 NTPAEMPAPVSGVAQ
-716 TAPASTAASAAAA
+716 S
-729 RAGRVLVIDD
+729 AGRVLVIDD
-739 EASVRTIMRR
+739 EASVRALMRR
-749 FLLREGLSVDEAA
+749 FLLREGLTVDEAA
-762 SGEAGLQMAR
+762 TGDAGLRAAR

-799 DPELCDVPVIMLT
+799 DPDLCDVPVIMLT
-812 IVDDKRMGFS
+812 IVDDKRAGFA

-841 LAKYRHGGE
+841 LAKYRPVGDG
-850 HGSVLV
+850 GSVLV
-856 VEDDPAASELLRRTL
+856 VEDDPSASELLKRTL
-871 EGEGWKVTVTRNG
+871 EGEGWTVRVARNG
-884 REALEQMDREE
+884 RDALAQMDVEE
-895 PALILLDLMMPEM
+895 PAIILLDLMMPEM

-932 AKELTSAERAQL
+932 AKELTAAERSKL

-956 HSRDELLSEI
+956 YSRDELLSEI
-966 ASQLGNR
+966 ASKLGNR
-973 IRRAATNQQDQ
+973 IRRTAQSEES
-984 HNPETR
+984 H